1 MTAYNPDYHLR
12 VEPAGFFQRIRG
24 NKWPLPYK
32 STMTC
37 AIRQGTFD
45 RADDVEQLVLGFL
58 TIDSES
64 RGVFVDR
71 WDVQIAFAMADALFH
86 PLRRFV
92 IAQNNAAQAGVDF
105 S

>member
-1 MTAYNPDYHLR
+1 
-12 VEPAGFFQRIRG
+12 
-24 NKWPLPYK
+24 
-32 STMTC
+32 
-37 AIRQGTFD
+37 
-45 RADDVEQLVLGFL
+45 VEQLVLGFL